1 MIVLYGSST
10 RYILYQ
16 HLNLGWRLENLPHI
30 EQGEGVGNLP
40 YIEQREGR
48 TGRTVRAATMGRLGK
63 RGAGYNISF
72 DLFLKP
78 RDVRLG
84 EPETVSQVCPSPCLG
99 IMYEKLAITTLTRMA
114 QRWLSCFVAAV
125 GITPIYAQ
133 TSISDVRIIHYFRTR
148 YVFRYRECFQC
159 CSIS

>member
-16 HLNLGWRLENLPHI
+16 HLNLGWRLANLPHI

-48 TGRTVRAATMGRLGK
+48 TGRIVRAATMGRLGK

-84 EPETVSQVCPSPCLG
+84 SRKLFPWSVRVLAWVLCMKSWQSLPLREWHRGGFRVS
-99 IMYEKLAITTLTRMA
+99 
-114 QRWLSCFVAAV
+114 
-125 GITPIYAQ
+125 
-133 TSISDVRIIHYFRTR
+133 
-148 YVFRYRECFQC
+148 
-159 CSIS
+159 